1 MQKIQ
6 ITIYAIIILSGLLTA
21 MLSLYDQ
28 KRGGL
33 NIVVRNGHTF
43 VNGVVAPH
51 LSDIPFHGAYIDDKT
66 CLACHE
72 KDRKID
78 LLGEKYVAQKMKHE
92 LRENCDRCH
101 HPANH

>member
-1 MQKIQ
+1 MQKLQ
-6 ITIYAIIILSGLLTA
+6 TTIYVIIILSGLLTA
-21 MLSLYDQ
+21 TLAVYDQ
-28 KRGGL
+28 KGEKL
-33 NIVVRNGHTF
+33 EIIVRNGHTF

-66 CLACHE
+66 CLSCHE
-72 KDRKID
+72 KAREIN
-78 LLGEKYVAQKMKHE
+78 LLDETYVAQKMKHE